1 MRCVRCGLSAP
12 VLKTCRRR
20 DGGEQTFAL
29 CDSCY
34 GPLAHVVWIV
44 PGLLP
49 CFGTCT
55 RCGEWASVRNLVD
68 AKPGGRRSAPTGICG
83 CCSAREDGPLE

>member
-1 MRCVRCGLSAP
+1 MRCVRCGFSAP

-20 DGGEQTFAL
+20 DGGEQTFAF

-49 CFGTCT
+49 CFGTCV
-55 RCGEWASVRNLVD
+55 RCGEWVSVRELRN
-68 AKPGGRRSAPTGICG
+68 AKLGGRRSAPSGTCVDCAGKE
-83 CCSAREDGPLE
+83 A